1 MSPWLSTCGYTSPTG
16 ANDDETR
23 ESNRDGRGSYACRN
37 DNSRLCTAR
46 RRGRQTGREKCTA
59 AAARAATSAACSA
72 APAAT
77 AAAATCS
84 TAPAATAA
92 AATCST
98 APAATAAAATCSTD
112 PAATA

>member
-1 MSPWLSTCGYTSPTG
+1 MSPWLSTCGYTTPTG

-23 ESNRDGRGSYACRN
+23 ESNRDGRGSYACRH

-59 AAARAATSAACSA
+59 AAATCAA

-77 AAAATCS
+77 AGATCAAAPTATAAATCSTAPTATAAATCS

-92 AATCST
+92 AT
-98 APAATAAAATCSTD
+98 
-112 PAATA
+112 

>member
-1 MSPWLSTCGYTSPTG
+1 MPPWLSTCGYTTPTG

-59 AAARAATSAACSA
+59 AAARAATSAAPTAAATCSA

-77 AAAATCS
+77 AAATCS

-92 AATCST
+92 ATCST
-98 APAATAAAATCSTD
+98 APAATAAAT
-112 PAATA
+112 

>member
-1 MSPWLSTCGYTSPTG
+1 MPPWLSTCGYTTPTG

-23 ESNRDGRGSYACRN
+23 ESNRDGRGSSACRN

-59 AAARAATSAACSA
+59 AAATCSAAPAAPATTTCSTDPAATATAACSA

-77 AAAATCS
+77 AT
-84 TAPAATAA
+84 T
-92 AATCST
+92 
-98 APAATAAAATCSTD
+98 TCSTD
-112 PAATA
+112 PA

>member
-1 MSPWLSTCGYTSPTG
+1 MPPWLSTCGYTTPTG

-59 AAARAATSAACSA
+59 AAARAATSAAPTSTAAATCSTDPAATAAATCSA

-77 AAAATCS
+77 TAATCS

-92 AATCST
+92 ATCST
-98 APAATAAAATCSTD
+98 V
-112 PAATA
+112 

>member
-1 MSPWLSTCGYTSPTG
+1 MPPWLSTCGYTSPTG

-46 RRGRQTGREKCTA
+46 RRGGQTGREKCTA

-77 AAAATCS
+77 AVATCS
-84 TAPAATAA
+84 AAPAAAA

-98 APAATAAAATCSTD
+98 APAATAAAE
-112 PAATA
+112 

>member
-1 MSPWLSTCGYTSPTG
+1 MPPWLSTCGYTTPTG

-77 AAAATCS
+77 AAATCSAAPAAAAAATCS

-98 APAATAAAATCSTD
+98 APAATA
-112 PAATA
+112 

>member
-1 MSPWLSTCGYTSPTG
+1 MPPWLSTCGYTTPTG

-59 AAARAATSAACSA
+59 AAARAATSAAPAATAACSTDPA
-72 APAAT
+72 ATATTTCSTDPAAT
-77 AAAATCS
+77 AAAACS

-92 AATCST
+92 DA
-98 APAATAAAATCSTD
+98 
-112 PAATA
+112 

>member
-1 MSPWLSTCGYTSPTG
+1 MSPWLSTCGYTTPTG

-23 ESNRDGRGSYACRN
+23 ESNRDRRGSYACRN

-46 RRGRQTGREKCTA
+46 RRGRQTAREKCTA
-59 AAARAATSAACSA
+59 AAARAATSAATAAATCSA

-77 AAAATCS
+77 AAAPCSAAPAATAAATCS

-92 AATCST
+92 ATCST
-98 APAATAAAATCSTD
+98 A
-112 PAATA
+112 